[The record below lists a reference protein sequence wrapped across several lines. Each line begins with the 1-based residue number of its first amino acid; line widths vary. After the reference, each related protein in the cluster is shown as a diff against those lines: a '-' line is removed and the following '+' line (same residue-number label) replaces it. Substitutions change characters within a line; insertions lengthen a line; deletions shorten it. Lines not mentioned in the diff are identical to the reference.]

1 MIRLVLD
8 TNIIISAFSRKSQY
22 RMVLD
27 RLLAGSYQLCVSN
40 DIMLEY
46 EEKLKEKFNEEV
58 AEIFVATIELLPNA
72 VKVDPHY
79 QFQLIKAD
87 PDDNKFV
94 DCAIAANASY
104 LVSNDKHFR
113 ILRDIPFPQV
123 QLLSMTELVNLLS
136 NVG

>member
-46 EEKLKEKFNEEV
+46 EEKLKEKFNEEI
-58 AEIFVATIELLPNA
+58 AELF
-72 VKVDPHY
+72 
-79 QFQLIKAD
+79 
-87 PDDNKFV
+87 
-94 DCAIAANASY
+94 
-104 LVSNDKHFR
+104 
-113 ILRDIPFPQV
+113 
-123 QLLSMTELVNLLS
+123 
-136 NVG
+136 GGG

>member
-113 ILRDIPFPQV
+113 ILRDIPFPKV
-123 QLLSMTELVNLLS
+123 QLLSMTELVSLVS